1 MNRRKKEADQHK
13 GWNISISGVFI
24 AMVMGIVLISV
35 VAATLIFVQIYRN
48 AMEQSAVTS
57 SSQSCE
63 QVQNTVEN
71 YTQDMR
77 NILERIV
84 ARMRH
89 ENNHSEEYIQNLVN
103 IRSDVVAV
111 TICGEDG
118 ELLRYWNRGQ
128 KLKENYRIV
137 QSTEMED
144 DDGRLRITKPYVE
157 SLFEGYY
164 PWVVTVYQKIQ
175 KEDGTSI
182 QVNID
187 IRFSDI
193 ANYVDDVGIG
203 QHGYVYIADEKG
215 NLIYH
220 PQQQLIYSGLKEEKG
235 MDLKE
240 GTHIQEQAIYTVK
253 NLENCDW
260 KIVGVCYVDE
270 MITEKVSSAVSR
282 LLIVL
287 CLVMGAVFLL
297 GWAFSEL
304 FSAPVRQLADD
315 MHRFEKNAENFVF
328 EPMEGT
334 AEITTLSNSFEHMVV
349 KIQKLMEQVRQEEI
363 TLRKTELK
371 ALQAQINPHFLFNS
385 LNAGAQLAMMGD
397 ADNTGIFLEKM
408 ADFFRYNVRKMEEDA
423 MLWEEI
429 GAVDN
434 YIYILNVRFAGDI
447 TYIKE
452 VDEGIDNIRIP
463 SMILQPLVENAVQH
477 GIHDCMETGWIRME
491 IHRNGEMLDV
501 TVSDNGAGMTEEM
514 IARVMAGRADQNEE
528 DRFST
533 GIAVRNVIDRL
544 QLYYKEENLF
554 TIESDGPG
562 KGTRVHI
569 ILPVYKDELE

>member
-77 NILERIV
+77 IILEGIV

-203 QHGYVYIADEKG
+203 QHGYAYIADKKG

-328 EPMEGT
+328 EPMAGT
-334 AEITTLSNSFEHMVV
+334 TEITTLSNSFEHMVV

-371 ALQAQINPHFLFNS
+371 ALQAQINPHFLYNTLSMMNWMAIRSNQMEISKVTLALSTFYRTALSKGEDVVTVENCIQNMQAY
-385 LNAGAQLAMMGD
+385 LEIQLTMH
-397 ADNTGIFLEKM
+397 DNNFSVDWDIDPTIKNEKM
-408 ADFFRYNVRKMEEDA
+408 PK
-423 MLWEEI
+423 L
-429 GAVDN
+429 
-434 YIYILNVRFAGDI
+434 L
-447 TYIKE
+447 
-452 VDEGIDNIRIP
+452 
-463 SMILQPLVENAVQH
+463 LQPVVENAIEH
-477 GIHDCMETGWIRME
+477 GIDEKEDGDKKIFLSFRG
-491 IHRNGEMLDV
+491 NGDDV
-501 TVSDNGAGMTEEM
+501 VITVRDNGMGMPQEKAETLVTYQAKGYGLKNVNDRIRILYGENYGIRILSAPDEGTTV
-514 IARVMAGRADQNEE
+514 VMRFPKEGR
-528 DRFST
+528 
-533 GIAVRNVIDRL
+533 
-544 QLYYKEENLF
+544 
-554 TIESDGPG
+554 
-562 KGTRVHI
+562 
-569 ILPVYKDELE
+569 KDEV

>member
-77 NILERIV
+77 IILEGIV

-182 QVNID
+182 QAA
-187 IRFSDI
+187 RLCLYCGQKRQSDLSST
-193 ANYVDDVGIG
+193 AAAHLFRVKRR
-203 QHGYVYIADEKG
+203 EG
-215 NLIYH
+215 NGFKRRDT
-220 PQQQLIYSGLKEEKG
+220 YSGTGDLYCEKSG
-235 MDLKE
+235 
-240 GTHIQEQAIYTVK
+240 
-253 NLENCDW
+253 
-260 KIVGVCYVDE
+260 
-270 MITEKVSSAVSR
+270 
-282 LLIVL
+282 
-287 CLVMGAVFLL
+287 
-297 GWAFSEL
+297 EL
-304 FSAPVRQLADD
+304 
-315 MHRFEKNAENFVF
+315 
-328 EPMEGT
+328 
-334 AEITTLSNSFEHMVV
+334 
-349 KIQKLMEQVRQEEI
+349 
-363 TLRKTELK
+363 
-371 ALQAQINPHFLFNS
+371 
-385 LNAGAQLAMMGD
+385 
-397 ADNTGIFLEKM
+397 
-408 ADFFRYNVRKMEEDA
+408 
-423 MLWEEI
+423 
-429 GAVDN
+429 
-434 YIYILNVRFAGDI
+434 
-447 TYIKE
+447 
-452 VDEGIDNIRIP
+452 
-463 SMILQPLVENAVQH
+463 
-477 GIHDCMETGWIRME
+477 
-491 IHRNGEMLDV
+491 
-501 TVSDNGAGMTEEM
+501 
-514 IARVMAGRADQNEE
+514 
-528 DRFST
+528 
-533 GIAVRNVIDRL
+533 
-544 QLYYKEENLF
+544 
-554 TIESDGPG
+554 
-562 KGTRVHI
+562 
-569 ILPVYKDELE
+569 

>member
-1 MNRRKKEADQHK
+1 MDIIIRNSGGVPIYDQITRQMKGLILRGELKEGEALPSMRLLAK
-13 GWNISISGVFI
+13 E
-24 AMVMGIVLISV
+24 LRISV
-35 VAATLIFVQIYRN
+35 ITTKRAY
-48 AMEQSAVTS
+48 E
-57 SSQSCE
+57 E
-63 QVQNTVEN
+63 
-71 YTQDMR
+71 
-77 NILERIV
+77 LERDGFLDNVPGKGCFV
-84 ARMRH
+84 AP
-89 ENNHSEEYIQNLVN
+89 QN
-103 IRSDVVAV
+103 R
-111 TICGEDG
+111 
-118 ELLRYWNRGQ
+118 ELLREAQ
-128 KLKENYRIV
+128 
-137 QSTEMED
+137 
-144 DDGRLRITKPYVE
+144 
-157 SLFEGYY
+157 
-164 PWVVTVYQKIQ
+164 
-175 KEDGTSI
+175 
-182 QVNID
+182 
-187 IRFSDI
+187 
-193 ANYVDDVGIG
+193 
-203 QHGYVYIADEKG
+203 
-215 NLIYH
+215 
-220 PQQQLIYSGLKEEKG
+220 
-235 MDLKE
+235 
-240 GTHIQEQAIYTVK
+240 
-253 NLENCDW
+253 
-260 KIVGVCYVDE
+260 
-270 MITEKVSSAVSR
+270 
-282 LLIVL
+282 
-287 CLVMGAVFLL
+287 
-297 GWAFSEL
+297 
-304 FSAPVRQLADD
+304 
-315 MHRFEKNAENFVF
+315 
-328 EPMEGT
+328 
-334 AEITTLSNSFEHMVV
+334 
-349 KIQKLMEQVRQEEI
+349 
-363 TLRKTELK
+363 LK
-371 ALQAQINPHFLFNS
+371 ALEAQINPHFLFNS

>member
-77 NILERIV
+77 IILEGIV

-203 QHGYVYIADEKG
+203 QHGYAYIADEKG

-315 MHRFEKNAENFVF
+315 MHRFEK
-328 EPMEGT
+328 MLK
-334 AEITTLSNSFEHMVV
+334 ILYLS
-349 KIQKLMEQVRQEEI
+349 RW
-363 TLRKTELK
+363 RELQRSR
-371 ALQAQINPHFLFNS
+371 LYPTH
-385 LNAGAQLAMMGD
+385 LNTWL
-397 ADNTGIFLEKM
+397 
-408 ADFFRYNVRKMEEDA
+408 
-423 MLWEEI
+423 
-429 GAVDN
+429 
-434 YIYILNVRFAGDI
+434 
-447 TYIKE
+447 
-452 VDEGIDNIRIP
+452 
-463 SMILQPLVENAVQH
+463 
-477 GIHDCMETGWIRME
+477 
-491 IHRNGEMLDV
+491 
-501 TVSDNGAGMTEEM
+501 
-514 IARVMAGRADQNEE
+514 
-528 DRFST
+528 
-533 GIAVRNVIDRL
+533 
-544 QLYYKEENLF
+544 
-554 TIESDGPG
+554 
-562 KGTRVHI
+562 
-569 ILPVYKDELE
+569 

>member
-77 NILERIV
+77 IILEGIV

-203 QHGYVYIADEKG
+203 QHGYAYIADNKG

-328 EPMEGT
+328 EPMAGT
-334 AEITTLSNSFEHMVV
+334 TEITTLSNSFEHMVV

-371 ALQAQINPHFLFNS
+371 ALQAQINPHFLYNT
-385 LNAGAQLAMMGD
+385 LD
-397 ADNTGIFLEKM
+397 AIAWMCEDGKN
-408 ADFFRYNVRKMEEDA
+408 EDA
-423 MLWEEI
+423 EEMVTALARLFRI
-429 GAVDN
+429 SISKGHEL
-434 YIYILNVRFAGDI
+434 IPIE
-447 TYIKE
+447 KE
-452 VDEGIDNIRIP
+452 VEHAKSYLKIENYRYKNKFTYSFEVEESCLSYLCNKITLQPIIENAIYHGVKQMIDEGEIWIRIFEDGED
-463 SMILQPLVENAVQH
+463 IIFQVE
-477 GIHDCMETGWIRME
+477 
-491 IHRNGEMLDV
+491 
-501 TVSDNGAGMTEEM
+501 DNGIGMTEEQCQE
-514 IARVMAGRADQNEE
+514 ILRKEPG
-528 DRFST
+528 DRT
-533 GIAVRNVIDRL
+533 GIGIKNVNDRIKIYFGSNYGLNITSELDEGTCVTIRMPKVR
-544 QLYYKEENLF
+544 EE
-554 TIESDGPG
+554 EYE
-562 KGTRVHI
+562 K
-569 ILPVYKDELE
+569 K